1 MKNLRFSPHI
11 KTKGS
16 DKMYEILADIVKYV
30 FVFAVYMFILSIV
43 RLIYLD
49 ISDAKRREG
58 SSGSGYA
65 YLKLVNLRRNLKF
78 KMYES
83 YSIKE
88 NALIGRSK
96 RCQVYI
102 DDPYMSKNH
111 ARIFL
116 RDGAF
121 YVEDLESTNGSFLNG
136 RRLPKHAVRLKDSD
150 KLSFG
155 NISFIFVDN
164 LNTEN

>member
-1 MKNLRFSPHI
+1 
-11 KTKGS
+11 
-16 DKMYEILADIVKYV
+16 MYDIVSDIVKYI
-30 FVFAVYMFILSIV
+30 FVFIVYMFILSIA

-49 ISDAKRREG
+49 ISDAKRREAT
-58 SSGSGYA
+58 SGKGYA

-78 KMYES
+78 KMHES
-83 YSIKE
+83 YSIKDM
-88 NALIGRSK
+88 AYIGRSRK
-96 RCQVYI
+96 SQIYI

-116 RDGAF
+116 RDGHF
-121 YVEDLESTNGSFLNG
+121 YIEDLGSTNGSFLNG
-136 RRLPKHAVRLKDSD
+136 RRLPKQPIRLKDTD

-164 LNTEN
+164 MEAEN

>member
-1 MKNLRFSPHI
+1 
-11 KTKGS
+11 
-16 DKMYEILADIVKYV
+16 MYEILADVVKYIFV
-30 FVFAVYMFILSIV
+30 FVVYMFILSIV

-49 ISDAKRREG
+49 ISDAKRREAT
-58 SSGSGYA
+58 SGAGFA

-78 KMYES
+78 KMHES
-83 YSIKE
+83 YSIRE
-88 NALIGRSK
+88 DALIGRSK

-121 YVEDLESTNGSFLNG
+121 YIEDLDSTNGSFLNG

-164 LNTEN
+164 LEAEN

>member
-1 MKNLRFSPHI
+1 
-11 KTKGS
+11 
-16 DKMYEILADIVKYV
+16 MYEILAGVVKYA
-30 FVFAVYMFILSIV
+30 FVFIVYMFILSIV

-49 ISDAKRREG
+49 ISDSKRRV
-58 SSGSGYA
+58 STSGSGYA
-65 YLKLVNLRRNLKF
+65 YLKLINLRRNLTF
-78 KMYES
+78 KMHES

-88 NALIGRSK
+88 SALIGRSK
-96 RCQVYI
+96 RCQIYI

-111 ARIFL
+111 AKIFL

-121 YVEDLESTNGSFLNG
+121 YIEDLDSTNGSFLNG
-136 RRLPKHAVRLKDSD
+136 RRLPDHPIRLKDSD

-164 LNTEN
+164 LEAES

>member
-1 MKNLRFSPHI
+1 
-11 KTKGS
+11 
-16 DKMYEILADIVKYV
+16 MYEIIADVVKYI

-49 ISDAKRREG
+49 IADAKRREG

-65 YLKLVNLRRNLKF
+65 YLKLVNLRRNLDF
-78 KMYES
+78 KMHES

-88 NALIGRSK
+88 SATIGRSK

-111 ARIFL
+111 AKIFL
-116 RDGAF
+116 RDGQF
-121 YVEDLESTNGSFLNG
+121 FIEDQGSTNGSFLNG
-136 RRLPKHAVRLKDSD
+136 RRLPDQPVKLKDSD

-164 LNTEN
+164 IGAEN

>member
-1 MKNLRFSPHI
+1 
-11 KTKGS
+11 
-16 DKMYEILADIVKYV
+16 MYEIIADVVKYI

-49 ISDAKRREG
+49 INDAKRRES
-58 SSGSGYA
+58 SSGAGFA
-65 YLKLVNLRRNLKF
+65 YLKLVNLRRNLDF
-78 KMYES
+78 KMHES

-88 NALIGRSK
+88 SALIGRSK

-111 ARIFL
+111 AKIFL
-116 RDGAF
+116 RDGQF
-121 YVEDLESTNGSFLNG
+121 YIEDLGSTNGSFLNG
-136 RRLPKHAVRLKDSD
+136 RRLPDHPVKLKDSD

-164 LNTEN
+164 IEAES

>member
-1 MKNLRFSPHI
+1 
-11 KTKGS
+11 
-16 DKMYEILADIVKYV
+16 MYEIIADVVKYI

-58 SSGSGYA
+58 SSGAGYA
-65 YLKLVNLRRNLKF
+65 YLKLVNLRRNLNF
-78 KMYES
+78 KMHES

-88 NALIGRSK
+88 MAYIGRSK

-102 DDPYMSKNH
+102 DDPYLSKNH
-111 ARIFL
+111 ARVFL
-116 RDGAF
+116 RDGQF
-121 YVEDLESTNGSFLNG
+121 YIEDLKSTNGSFLNG
-136 RRLPKHAVRLKDSD
+136 RRLPDHPVKLKDSD

-164 LNTEN
+164 IEAEK

>member
-1 MKNLRFSPHI
+1 
-11 KTKGS
+11 
-16 DKMYEILADIVKYV
+16 MYEIIADVVKYI

-49 ISDAKRREG
+49 ISDAKRRES
-58 SSGSGYA
+58 SSGAGFA
-65 YLKLVNLRRNLKF
+65 YLKLVNLRRNLSF
-78 KMYES
+78 KMHES

-88 NALIGRSK
+88 SALIGRSK

-116 RDGAF
+116 RDGQF
-121 YVEDLESTNGSFLNG
+121 YIEDMKSTNGSFLNG
-136 RRLPKHAVRLKDSD
+136 RRLPDHPVKLKDSD

-164 LNTEN
+164 IEAES

>member
-1 MKNLRFSPHI
+1 
-11 KTKGS
+11 
-16 DKMYEILADIVKYV
+16 MYEIIADVVKYI

-49 ISDAKRREG
+49 IADAKRREG

-65 YLKLVNLRRNLKF
+65 YLKLVNLRRNLDF
-78 KMYES
+78 KMHES

-88 NALIGRSK
+88 SASSGRSK

-102 DDPYMSKNH
+102 DDPYISKNH
-111 ARIFL
+111 AKIFL
-116 RDGAF
+116 RDGQF
-121 YVEDLESTNGSFLNG
+121 FIEDQGSTNGSFLNG
-136 RRLPKHAVRLKDSD
+136 RRLPDHPVKLKDSD

-164 LNTEN
+164 IGAEN

>member
-1 MKNLRFSPHI
+1 
-11 KTKGS
+11 
-16 DKMYEILADIVKYV
+16 MYEIIADVVKYI

-49 ISDAKRREG
+49 IADAKRREG

-65 YLKLVNLRRNLKF
+65 YLKLVNLRRNLDF
-78 KMYES
+78 KMHES

-88 NALIGRSK
+88 SATIGRSK

-111 ARIFL
+111 AKIFL
-116 RDGAF
+116 RDGQF
-121 YVEDLESTNGSFLNG
+121 FIEDQGSTNGSFLNG
-136 RRLPKHAVRLKDSD
+136 RRLPDHPVKLKDSD

-164 LNTEN
+164 IGAEN

>member
-1 MKNLRFSPHI
+1 
-11 KTKGS
+11 
-16 DKMYEILADIVKYV
+16 MYEIIADVVKYI

-49 ISDAKRREG
+49 ISDAKRRES
-58 SSGSGYA
+58 SSGAGFA
-65 YLKLVNLRRNLKF
+65 YLKLVNLRRNLNF
-78 KMYES
+78 KMHES

-88 NALIGRSK
+88 SALIGRSK

-116 RDGAF
+116 RDGQF
-121 YVEDLESTNGSFLNG
+121 YIEDMKSTNGSFLNG
-136 RRLPKHAVRLKDSD
+136 RRLPDHPVKLKDSD

-164 LNTEN
+164 IEAES

>member
-1 MKNLRFSPHI
+1 
-11 KTKGS
+11 
-16 DKMYEILADIVKYV
+16 MYEILAGIVKYA
-30 FVFAVYMFILSIV
+30 FVFIVYMFILSIV

-58 SSGSGYA
+58 TSGSGYA
-65 YLKLVNLRRNLKF
+65 YLKLVNLRRNLTF
-78 KMYES
+78 KMHES

-88 NALIGRSK
+88 SALIGRSK

-116 RDGAF
+116 RDGGF
-121 YVEDLESTNGSFLNG
+121 YVEDLDSTNGSFLNG
-136 RRLPKHAVRLKDSD
+136 RKLPDHPIRLKDCD

-164 LNTEN
+164 LEAES

>member
-1 MKNLRFSPHI
+1 
-11 KTKGS
+11 
-16 DKMYEILADIVKYV
+16 MYEIIADVVKYI

-49 ISDAKRREG
+49 IADAKRREG

-65 YLKLVNLRRNLKF
+65 YLKLVNLRRNLDF
-78 KMYES
+78 KMHES

-88 NALIGRSK
+88 SALIGRSK

-111 ARIFL
+111 AKIFL
-116 RDGAF
+116 RDGQF
-121 YVEDLESTNGSFLNG
+121 FIEDQGSTNGSYLNG
-136 RRLPKHAVRLKDSD
+136 RKLPDHPVKLKDSD

-164 LNTEN
+164 IGAES

>member
-1 MKNLRFSPHI
+1 
-11 KTKGS
+11 
-16 DKMYEILADIVKYV
+16 MYEILAGVVKYA
-30 FVFAVYMFILSIV
+30 FVFIVYMFILSIV

-49 ISDAKRREG
+49 ISVSTRRE
-58 SSGSGYA
+58 STSGSGYA
-65 YLKLVNLRRNLKF
+65 YLKLINLRRNLTF
-78 KMYES
+78 KMHES

-88 NALIGRSK
+88 SALIGRSK
-96 RCQVYI
+96 RCQIYI

-111 ARIFL
+111 AKIFL

-121 YVEDLESTNGSFLNG
+121 YIEDLDSTNGSFLNG
-136 RRLPKHAVRLKDSD
+136 RRLPDHPIRLKDSD

-164 LNTEN
+164 LEAES